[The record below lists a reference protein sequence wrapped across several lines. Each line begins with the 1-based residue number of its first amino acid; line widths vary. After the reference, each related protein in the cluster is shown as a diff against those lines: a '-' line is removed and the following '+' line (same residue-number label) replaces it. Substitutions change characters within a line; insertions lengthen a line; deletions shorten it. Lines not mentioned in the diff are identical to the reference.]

1 MDEVAIDLNSG
12 YKNATRKAFPHVGI
26 VADPFHVV
34 RDANKRLDDERKVAE
49 EFTLPLKAK
58 E

>member
-1 MDEVAIDLNSG
+1 MVIDLNSG
-12 YKNATRKAFPHVGI
+12 YKNAIRKALSHVRI

-49 EFTLPLKAK
+49 EVYFALNNTRRRI
-58 E
+58 